1 MPNLPDFSAFMG
13 VFIMQIALLDA
24 RSVEVF
30 LSCPTQTYQLCGT
43 MRQSTAILSIITY
56 MLNTDQQSVTIL
68 TTPSAPSVVTETLKP
83 MNSTNERE
91 NFSERLQTALKN
103 AHYSPDSPTRLAREF
118 NVRFEGRPIT
128 VHAAR
133 TWLVGE
139 AIPTQEKLRMI
150 AQWLGV
156 PADWLRFGGDNDA
169 AANGD
174 GAGVPRFES
183 ADVKLISDLQ
193 RLDEHH
199 RQLAR
204 EFIRM
209 LVRVNYQK

>member
-1 MPNLPDFSAFMG
+1 
-13 VFIMQIALLDA
+13 
-24 RSVEVF
+24 
-30 LSCPTQTYQLCGT
+30 
-43 MRQSTAILSIITY
+43 
-56 MLNTDQQSVTIL
+56 
-68 TTPSAPSVVTETLKP
+68 

-91 NFSERLQTALKN
+91 SFSERLQQALKN

-118 NVRFEGRPIT
+118 NIRFEGRPIT

-133 TWLVGE
+133 KWLVGE

-156 PADWLRFGGDNDA
+156 PADWLRFGGGEQ
-169 AANGD
+169 AANAEAGG
-174 GAGVPRFES
+174 GAARFES
-183 ADVKLISDLQ
+183 ADVKLIADLQ

-209 LVRVNYQK
+209 LVRMHHQKTDGK

>member
-1 MPNLPDFSAFMG
+1 
-13 VFIMQIALLDA
+13 
-24 RSVEVF
+24 
-30 LSCPTQTYQLCGT
+30 
-43 MRQSTAILSIITY
+43 
-56 MLNTDQQSVTIL
+56 
-68 TTPSAPSVVTETLKP
+68 
-83 MNSTNERE
+83 MNSSNERE
-91 NFSERLQTALKN
+91 SFSQRLQQALKN

-118 NVRFEGRPIT
+118 NIRFDGRPIT

-133 TWLVGE
+133 KWLVGE

-156 PADWLRFGGDNDA
+156 PADWLRFGGAEGDTQQ
-169 AANGD
+169 GD
-174 GAGVPRFES
+174 GGNGVSRFES
-183 ADVKLISDLQ
+183 ADVKLIADLQ

-199 RQLAR
+199 RQIAR

>member
-1 MPNLPDFSAFMG
+1 
-13 VFIMQIALLDA
+13 
-24 RSVEVF
+24 
-30 LSCPTQTYQLCGT
+30 

-56 MLNTDQQSVTIL
+56 MLNTDSRSVTNSFTL
-68 TTPSAPSVVTETLKP
+68 SAPSVVNEPLPP

-133 TWLVGE
+133 KWLVGE

-156 PADWLRFGGDNDA
+156 PADWLRFGGDNDT

-174 GAGVPRFES
+174 GGGVPRFES

-193 RLDEHH
+193 RLDDHH

>member
-1 MPNLPDFSAFMG
+1 
-13 VFIMQIALLDA
+13 
-24 RSVEVF
+24 
-30 LSCPTQTYQLCGT
+30 
-43 MRQSTAILSIITY
+43 
-56 MLNTDQQSVTIL
+56 
-68 TTPSAPSVVTETLKP
+68 

-91 NFSERLQTALKN
+91 SFSERLQQALKN

-118 NVRFEGRPIT
+118 NIRFEGRPIT

-133 TWLVGE
+133 KWLVGE

-156 PADWLRFGGDNDA
+156 PADWLRFGGPEDPA
-169 AANGD
+169 VQAEAGNG
-174 GAGVPRFES
+174 ARFES
-183 ADVKLISDLQ
+183 ADVKLIADLQ

-209 LVRVNYQK
+209 LVRMNHPAPAK

>member
-1 MPNLPDFSAFMG
+1 
-13 VFIMQIALLDA
+13 
-24 RSVEVF
+24 
-30 LSCPTQTYQLCGT
+30 
-43 MRQSTAILSIITY
+43 
-56 MLNTDQQSVTIL
+56 
-68 TTPSAPSVVTETLKP
+68 
-83 MNSTNERE
+83 MNSLNERE
-91 NFSERLQTALKN
+91 SFSQRLQQALRN

-118 NVRFEGRPIT
+118 NIRFEGRPIT

-133 TWLVGE
+133 KWLVGE

-156 PADWLRFGGDNDA
+156 PAEWLRFGGPVDPPESGA
-169 AANGD
+169 GAANGSQ
-174 GAGVPRFES
+174 ARFES
-183 ADVKLISDLQ
+183 ADVKLVADLQ

-209 LVRVNYQK
+209 LVRMNHQNQK